1 MVEVDP
7 IYAELNACE
16 ETKKYFKRSCRIE
29 ELLGDEIREKNTDD
43 AMVAVIDAFQKV
55 LETLPT
61 TEAGLLAKLAFVR
74 KFTEDYPDA
83 VIDGMDILSTLVIA
97 A

>member
-1 MVEVDP
+1 MAEVDP

-29 ELLGDEIREKNTDD
+29 ELLGDEIREKNTID
-43 AMVAVIDAFQKV
+43 AMESVINAFQKV

-61 TEAGLLAKLAFVR
+61 TEAGLLAKLAFAR
-74 KFTEDYPDA
+74 KFKEDYPDA
-83 VIDGMDILSTLVIA
+83 VLDGTDILSTLIIA